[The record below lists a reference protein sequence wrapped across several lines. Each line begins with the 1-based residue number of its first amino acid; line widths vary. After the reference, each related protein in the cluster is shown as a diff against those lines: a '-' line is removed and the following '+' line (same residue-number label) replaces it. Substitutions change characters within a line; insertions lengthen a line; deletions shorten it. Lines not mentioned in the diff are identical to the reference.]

1 MKSPSTLNWQRILR
15 YIEREQAAILIGPE
29 ACMLEGKPLHQAL
42 EQHLL
47 ALHEASIAYHYQQD
61 GLFLFEDKIAK
72 NDAAQDVGFFFED
85 RQPEGTLFQQLAEMK
100 FHLYVSMNPD
110 TYLSDTFY
118 THGLRHRFNYFRRQ
132 AVDGAVDKES
142 FKEVEAP
149 TQDAPLIYNL
159 FGSKNDDE
167 SLILDYE
174 DVFQLIA
181 SSTNPEGLP
190 DKLRAALSKVRLFIF
205 VGFQFDRWYTQLMLR
220 LLCGSSATAK
230 YATNQKAVAADT
242 QDFLVHQFQ
251 IDFLDPK
258 ESFLDLLHTQ
268 CQEAGLIRPLADPL
282 GDAEVAIVRF
292 LQNGEI
298 DRALEKLQA
307 LDSQA
312 ATLLM
317 ARFSLW
323 RESKEKGTLDSRDLL
338 VEYNKIVDAILET
351 LKASRP

>member
-1 MKSPSTLNWQRILR
+1 MNSPLNFQRILR
-15 YIEREQAAILIGPE
+15 YLEREQAAVLIGPE
-29 ACMLEGKPLHQAL
+29 ACVLAGKPLHQAL

-47 ALHEASIAYHYQQD
+47 GLHADRIAYHYRQE

-72 NDAAQDVGFFFED
+72 NDAAQDVGFFFEEQ
-85 RQPEGTLFQQLAEMK
+85 QPEGTLFRQLAEMK
-100 FHLYVSMNPD
+100 FPLYVSLNPD

-118 THGLRHRFNYFRRQ
+118 TYGLRHRFNYFRRQ
-132 AVDGAVDKES
+132 AVDGAADKES
-142 FKEVEAP
+142 FKEVEPP

-159 FGSKNDDE
+159 FGNKNDDE

-190 DKLRAALSKVRLFIF
+190 DKLRAALSKIRLFIF

-220 LLCGSSATAK
+220 LLCGPDANAK
-230 YATNQKAVAADT
+230 YATNQQAVSPDT

-251 IDFLDPK
+251 IEFLDPG
-258 ESFLDLLHTQ
+258 EHFLDQLYAQ
-268 CQEAGLIRPLADPL
+268 CQAANLLRPLADPL

-292 LQNGEI
+292 VQNGEI
-298 DRALEKLQA
+298 DRALEKLKA

-312 ATLLM
+312 AILLM
-317 ARFSLW
+317 ARFSHW

-351 LKASRP
+351 LKAVSL

>member
-1 MKSPSTLNWQRILR
+1 MKSPLNFQRILR
-15 YIEREQAAILIGPE
+15 YLEREQAAVLIGPE
-29 ACMLEGKPLHQAL
+29 ACLLEGKPLHQAL

-47 ALHEASIAYHYQQD
+47 ARHAGSVAYHYQRE

-72 NDAAQDVGFFFED
+72 NDAAQDVGFFFEEQ
-85 RQPEGTLFQQLAEMK
+85 QPEGDLFRQLAAMK
-100 FHLYVSMNPD
+100 FPLYVSLNPD

-132 AVDGAVDKES
+132 AVDGAEDKES

-149 TQDAPLIYNL
+149 SQEAPLIYNL

-190 DKLRAALSKVRLFIF
+190 DKLRAALSKIRLFIF
-205 VGFQFDRWYTQLMLR
+205 VGFQFDLWYTQLMLR
-220 LLCGSSATAK
+220 LLCGSSSTAK
-230 YATNQKAVAADT
+230 YATNQQAVSSDT
-242 QDFLVHQFQ
+242 QEFLVHQFK
-251 IDFLDPK
+251 IEFLDPD
-258 ESFLDLLHTQ
+258 ESFLDQLYTQ
-268 CQEAGLIRPLADPL
+268 CQTANLLRPLTDPL

-292 LQNGEI
+292 VQNGEI

-307 LDSQA
+307 LDSHA

-317 ARFSLW
+317 ARFSHW
-323 RESKEKGTLDSRDLL
+323 RENKEKGILDSRDLL
-338 VEYNKIVDAILET
+338 VEYNRIVDSILET
-351 LKASRP
+351 LKAVRL